1 MTTMDAVEQTE
12 SLALVVPPEPK
23 DALAVFA
30 AKDTTEAEHILGM
43 VRAQIDGFLA
53 VRPDVSTKAGRDLI
67 RSFAN
72 RVTKSKTAIEAVG
85 AELAKEQKEIPKRID
100 ATRRL
105 FKETLDA
112 WRDEVRQPL
121 TDWETAEEERVERIK
136 DGLAALQGT
145 IDDPNWI
152 TRSAEVL
159 RDRLG
164 EVERDA
170 DVSEAKWD
178 EYASAAAELRA
189 KAIEVLTE
197 RIGIAEKREAE
208 AAELAKLRAE
218 AEERAKK
225 DREEQIA
232 REAAEKAR
240 KEAEAKAEAEK
251 RAAEQREADL
261 KAAVA
266 KAAEDKR
273 LAEERAVKAAQE
285 AKEQAIRE
293 AQAKADAEDR
303 QRKAREADKAHRT
316 AVNRAA
322 LDALTAGGI
331 PEELGKTVIT
341 LIATGKVPNV
351 ETRY

>member
-1 MTTMDAVEQTE
+1 MSTE
-12 SLALVVPPEPK
+12 TLEREATDVALIPIPQGK
-23 DALAVFA
+23 DAYALFTSG
-30 AKDTTEAEHILGM
+30 DTNEADRIIEI
-43 VRAQIDGFLA
+43 VRAKAEAFMDNM
-53 VRPDVSTKAGRDLI
+53 PDITKASGRKEVK
-67 RSFAN
+67 SFAYKIT
-72 RVTKSKTAIEAVG
+72 RSKTLIDDEGKAIVD
-85 AELAKEQKEIPKRID
+85 ELKSLPKTVD
-100 ATRRL
+100 ATRRY
-105 FKETLDA
+105 FARQLDA
-112 WRDEVRQPL
+112 IKEEVAKPVK
-121 TDWETAEEERVERIK
+121 DWEDAEDERVARLK

-208 AAELAKLRAE
+208 AAELERLRKE
-218 AEERAKK
+218 SEERAKK

-240 KEAEAKAEAEK
+240 KDAEAKAEADK
-251 RAAEQREADL
+251 RAADQREADL

-351 ETRY
+351 EIRY